1 MRSHFLGH
9 VLNKDGIAPTQEH
22 VKAILDLPPPQDIK
36 QLQALIG
43 KVNYYNKFIK
53 GFSSIA
59 APLNALKK
67 KGVKFQWTQPCQE
80 ALDKLKRAMVKATRL
95 SHFRPERVTTV
106 AADASDYGVGAV
118 LSQKDEWGV
127 ERPIAF
133 RIKDSE

>member
-1 MRSHFLGH
+1 MRSHFWDMF
-9 VLNKDGIAPTQEH
+9 LNKDGIAPTQEH
-22 VKAILDLPPPQDIK
+22 VKAILDLPQPQDIK

-80 ALDKLKRAMVKATRL
+80 ALDNSRGR
-95 SHFRPERVTTV
+95 
-106 AADASDYGVGAV
+106 
-118 LSQKDEWGV
+118 W
-127 ERPIAF
+127 
-133 RIKDSE
+133 

>member
-1 MRSHFLGH
+1 M
-9 VLNKDGIAPTQEH
+9 
-22 VKAILDLPPPQDIK
+22 KAILDLPPPQDIK

-80 ALDKLKRAMVKATRL
+80 ALDKLKRAMVKATGCHTSGQR
-95 SHFRPERVTTV
+95 E
-106 AADASDYGVGAV
+106 
-118 LSQKDEWGV
+118 
-127 ERPIAF
+127 
-133 RIKDSE
+133 